1 MPDIEING
9 TKLCVSLET
18 IINGMSKEQKREV
31 LSWLATDWEVVE
43 SVVDHILGRDEQG
56 WSTGDPNRCQQILG
70 EVEDFMLADRK
81 YFWKPWD
88 ELRQKLRDIR
98 ADERLYWVLYHKID
112 QDVSQGVFNE
122 LRRLGVES
130 NYTAKEADGDIE
142 SIRQMIEDTFK
153 DMVKNKNEK

>member
-18 IINGMSKEQKREV
+18 IIGGMSMEQKREV
-31 LSWLATDWEVVE
+31 LSWLATDREVIE

-56 WSTGDPNRCQQILG
+56 WSTGDPTRCQQILG

-88 ELRQKLRDIR
+88 ELRQKLKDIR
-98 ADERLYWVLYHKID
+98 ADERLYWILYHQID
-112 QDVSQGVFNE
+112 QDVSRRVFDE
-122 LRRLGVES
+122 LQRLGVKD
-130 NYTAKEADGDIE
+130 NYTTNEADKDIAT
-142 SIRQMIEDTFK
+142 IGKMIEDTFMK
-153 DMVKNKNEK
+153 MREDKVKN

>member
-31 LSWLATDWEVVE
+31 LSWLATDGEVVE
-43 SVVDHILGRDEQG
+43 SVVDHLLGRDEQG

-88 ELRQKLRDIR
+88 YLRQKLKDIR
-98 ADERLYWVLYHKID
+98 ADERLYWVLYHQID
-112 QDVSQGVFNE
+112 PDVSRRVFDE

-130 NYTAKEADGDIE
+130 NYTTKEADKDIAV
-142 SIRQMIEDTFK
+142 IGKMIEDTFK
-153 DMVKNKNEK
+153 DMKIKKYEK

>member
-31 LSWLATDWEVVE
+31 LSWLATDREVVE

-56 WSTGDPNRCQQILG
+56 WSTGDPNRCLRILG
-70 EVEDFMLADRK
+70 EVEDFQLEYVK
-81 YFWKPWD
+81 YNWNPWS
-88 ELRQKLRDIR
+88 EIKQKLKDIR
-98 ADERLYWVLYHKID
+98 ADERLYWVLYHQID
-112 QDVSQGVFNE
+112 TQVSVQVFNE

-130 NYTAKEADGDIE
+130 NYTTNEADKDIAV
-142 SIRQMIEDTFK
+142 IGKIIENTFK
-153 DMVKNKNEK
+153 DMKIEKNEK